1 MSEGSLTVQTG
12 FLSPDDLALLENVVI
27 AVCGESASRDRHEK
41 AGHVAAMAIE
51 LYQSGVTD
59 QSAIIERVR
68 YL

>member
-1 MSEGSLTVQTG
+1 MSEGSFSAGTG
-12 FLSPDDLALLENVVI
+12 FLSPEDLAFLENVVI
-27 AVCGESASRDRHEK
+27 AVCGESAARDRQEK

-51 LYQSGVTD
+51 LYQSGLTD